1 MPFTYTDC
9 LHQSQPIPAEL
20 LGELK
25 ETHWSVESGE
35 ALRDRLVADG
45 YLLLRNV
52 IGLDDV
58 LAARQEVFQRLVE
71 VDEVQEPAIDGIATG
86 TSRRAEIA
94 EDLGA
99 FWQSVS
105 EGPLLRRVSHGAR
118 ANGVM
123 AAIFGEPPRAHDFMF
138 LRPSVVGR
146 ATRLHYDLPFF
157 SRGSQRV
164 LTVWTALGEIPVSD
178 GPLIVVENSHRFDD
192 LIEPI
197 RKIDYESTASPQVQ
211 MMGDVAEFARQR
223 QARLLTT
230 DFRAGDLV
238 VFTMTTLHGTLD
250 NHSNIGRA
258 RLSCDVRW
266 QPAADP
272 VDPRYVGP
280 NPAGTTGEG
289 YGELNGAKPLTEDWH
304 TR

>member
-1 MPFTYTDC
+1 MPITHTDC
-9 LHQSQPIPAEL
+9 LIQGQPIPSDV
-20 LGELK
+20 LGELN
-25 ETHWSVESGE
+25 ETRWSAESGNQM
-35 ALRDRLVADG
+35 RGRLAEDG
-45 YLLLRNV
+45 YLLLRSV

-58 LAARQEVFQRLVE
+58 SAARQEVFERLVE
-71 VDEVQEPAIDGIATG
+71 VDEIKPPAIDGIATG
-86 TSRRAEIA
+86 TSRRAELV
-94 EDLGA
+94 EDLGD

-105 EGPLLRRVSHGAR
+105 EGPRLRGVSHGTR
-118 ANGVM
+118 IESVM
-123 AAIFGEPPRAHDFMF
+123 TAIFGEPARAHDYMF

-157 SRGSQRV
+157 GRGSQRV
-164 LTVWTALGEIPVSD
+164 LTVWTALGDVPVCD
-178 GPLIVVENSHRFDD
+178 GSLVIVEGSHRFDD

-197 RKIDYESTASPQVQ
+197 RQIDYQSKDSPQVQ
-211 MMGDVAEFARQR
+211 MMDDAVEFSRQR
-223 QARLLTT
+223 QTRLLTA
-230 DFRAGDLV
+230 DFRAGDLI

-250 NHSNIGRA
+250 NHSSIGRA

-272 VDPRYVGP
+272 IDPRYIGP
-280 NPAGTTGEG
+280 NPAGTTGAG